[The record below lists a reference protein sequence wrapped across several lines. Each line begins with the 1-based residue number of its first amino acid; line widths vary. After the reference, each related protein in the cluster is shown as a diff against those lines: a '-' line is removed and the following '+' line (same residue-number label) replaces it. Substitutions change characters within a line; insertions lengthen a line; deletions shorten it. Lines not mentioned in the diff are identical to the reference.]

1 VLRVAFLLSGKE
13 ISMGQVEQWQIL
25 AEEAIQEQDP
35 EKLLEI
41 IEALTRALDDRE
53 LQKSQANAQRGVG

>member
-1 VLRVAFLLSGKE
+1 
-13 ISMGQVEQWQIL
+13 MGQIEQWQIL

-41 IEALTRALDDRE
+41 IEALTGALDDRE
-53 LQKSQANAQRGVG
+53 LQKSQANTPARRGPTPTRL

>member
-1 VLRVAFLLSGKE
+1 
-13 ISMGQVEQWQIL
+13 MGQIEQWQIL

-41 IEALTRALDDRE
+41 IEALTGALDDRE
-53 LQKSQANAQRGVG
+53 LQKSQVNAPARRGLTPTRL

>member
-1 VLRVAFLLSGKE
+1 
-13 ISMGQVEQWQIL
+13 MGQIEQWQIL

-41 IEALTRALDDRE
+41 IEALTGALDDRE
-53 LQKSQANAQRGVG
+53 LQKSQANAPARRGLTPTRL